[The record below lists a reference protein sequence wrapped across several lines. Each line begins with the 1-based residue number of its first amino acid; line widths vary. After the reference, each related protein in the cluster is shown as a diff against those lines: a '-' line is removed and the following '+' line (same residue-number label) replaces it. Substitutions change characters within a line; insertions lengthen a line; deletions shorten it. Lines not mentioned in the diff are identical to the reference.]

1 MDGLLTNEQL
11 TEAEIKAAQQRR
23 EAFKRELQERGELPK
38 DASDEE
44 LKKSAK
50 KWQRSI

>member
-1 MDGLLTNEQL
+1 MADFENNQQ
-11 TEAEIKAAQQRR
+11 TEAEIKEAKQRR
-23 EAFKRELQERGELPK
+23 DALKRELQARGDLPK

>member
-1 MDGLLTNEQL
+1 MADFENNQQ